1 MGTII
6 TKSDKEVLHF
16 FDEMKRISDLIDHLP
31 ADNRH
36 LLDGEN
42 YLTDTELAG
51 KLKLSKRTL
60 LDYRRYGILP
70 YYQIGGKILYRESD
84 IVRLLEKN
92 RKEVL
97 TSSSIYGKEGALQN
111 VHFDAPLMLL

>member
-1 MGTII
+1 M
-6 TKSDKEVLHF
+6 LHF
-16 FDEMKRISDLIDHLP
+16 FDEMKRVLDLIDHLL
-31 ADNRH
+31 ADNLH

-42 YLTDTELAG
+42 YQTDMELVG

-60 LDYRRYGILP
+60 LDYRSCSILP

-92 RKEVL
+92 RKE
-97 TSSSIYGKEGALQN
+97 A
-111 VHFDAPLMLL
+111 F